1 MKARSVMLVAAL
13 TLGPMD
19 GLSGA
24 AQAQTKPPANRPL
37 LNSLQELFDALG
49 QCWVPPPLEKS
60 RPGTQITVR
69 ITFSRSGEVMGE
81 PRFTYITP
89 GIPPEMRTAYQLSV
103 ADAISR
109 CAPMPLTPGL
119 AGAIA
124 GRPVNMRYDDT
135 RGQKGADRSWPTIT
149 TG

>member
-1 MKARSVMLVAAL
+1 MLGSVE
-13 TLGPMD
+13 
-19 GLSGA
+19 GLSGTA
-24 AQAQTKPPANRPL
+24 RAQTKPPADRPL
-37 LNSLQELFDALG
+37 LNSLQDLFDALG
-49 QCWVPPPLEKS
+49 GCWRPPPLDKS

-69 ITFSRSGEVMGE
+69 ITFNRSGEVMGE

-109 CAPMPLTPGL
+109 CAPMPFTPSL

-124 GRPVNMRYDDT
+124 GRPVSMRYDDT
-135 RGQKGADRSWPTIT
+135 RGQKGADRSWPTT
-149 TG
+149 KTS